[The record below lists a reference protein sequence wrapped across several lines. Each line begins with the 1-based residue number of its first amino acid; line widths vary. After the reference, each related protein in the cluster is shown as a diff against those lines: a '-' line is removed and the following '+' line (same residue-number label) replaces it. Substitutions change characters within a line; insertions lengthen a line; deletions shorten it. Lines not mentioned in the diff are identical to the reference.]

1 MTLFGN
7 SGMAIQ
13 CVIALAATDAD
24 VYRSGTFQH
33 LAMVEYGTIRV
44 HVPLQIATAT
54 IDPGVAPKLTR

>member
-1 MTLFGN
+1 
-7 SGMAIQ
+7 MAIQ